1 MSVKRQLYLV
11 SVLVFGILFVACEK
25 DQLTVEYRVTG
36 KASKAYTITFVS
48 NSAGESSTIINA
60 PIPWNYSFLAD
71 RGDTV
76 YISAWSS
83 DSVKVEIFVEGDL
96 KAEDWDDNVAEARCI
111 VE

>member
-1 MSVKRQLYLV
+1 MSVKRQLYLIA
-11 SVLVFGILFVACEK
+11 VLVLGILSIACEK

-83 DSVKVEIFVEGDL
+83 DSVKVQIFVEGDL